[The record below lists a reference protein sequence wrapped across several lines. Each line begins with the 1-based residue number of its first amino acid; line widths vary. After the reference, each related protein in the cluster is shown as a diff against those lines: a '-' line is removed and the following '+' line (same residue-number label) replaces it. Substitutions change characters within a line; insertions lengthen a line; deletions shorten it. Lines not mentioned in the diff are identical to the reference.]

1 MNRTSVK
8 DGSITVG
15 NSVEPG
21 ARLQLFVRDR
31 SGDVAFVF
39 RPNVVVCTTVA
50 TVWEGHHLLFS
61 CIHLE
66 ALRALLFVLPRNE
79 MANAQVVVL
88 PHVALCMPRDAAGSE
103 FSAALL
109 AYKRRELMETLAST
123 LAEGANDEVTGDAQ
137 QANQNV
143 GVVDSVASTPSPGSS
158 EQATPFRAA
167 GALIFPGLDRG
178 RTLWEEDHFQS
189 SSVLKTVPVPLGGFF
204 TNGVAGESEMV
215 VRDTSQLQRRIS
227 P

>member
-1 MNRTSVK
+1 M
-8 DGSITVG
+8 
-15 NSVEPG
+15 
-21 ARLQLFVRDR
+21 L
-31 SGDVAFVF
+31 
-39 RPNVVVCTTVA
+39 C
-50 TVWEGHHLLFS
+50 
-61 CIHLE
+61 
-66 ALRALLFVLPRNE
+66 LP
-79 MANAQVVVL
+79 VVVL
-88 PHVALCMPRDAAGSE
+88 DTPRDAAGNE

-123 LAEGANDEVTGDAQ
+123 PAEGGSDDITGDAQ

-143 GVVDSVASTPSPGSS
+143 DVVDSVASTPSPGSS
-158 EQATPFRAA
+158 EEATPFRAA

-204 TNGVAGESEMV
+204 NNGVAGDSELV
-215 VRDTSQLQRRIS
+215 ERGSSQLKHRTS